1 MTSYC
6 RAPVTYTAHQ
16 RSIVGDTKMTV
27 IRNDHLGWMLCDG
40 RTLNV
45 NDYYLLWRVIGYSFG
60 SNDAN
65 TFYLPNAAGRVPGVV
80 GTGTDTNVS
89 SFTLTLGA
97 TPGEYTHTLTI
108 GEMPAHKHGSVNV
121 TGNTNGDGFT
131 SNAGLHTHGVIDSGH
146 THTGTTDAAGY
157 AASDHQVAVSATTTG
172 TADDTGSHT
181 HTFTTSN
188 SVTGIT
194 LSNAGAHDHFIGSTG
209 GSNAHNNIQ
218 PMIGL
223 GNMFIFSGKYMAPS
237 DAAVPFAGYP
247 YLSNSQIL

>member
-16 RSIVGDTKMTV
+16 RAIVGDTKMTV

-80 GTGTDTNVS
+80 GTGRDANTQYS
-89 SFTLTLGA
+89 TLTVALGDMV
-97 TPGEYTHTLTI
+97 GEYAHRLTI
-108 GEMPAHKHGSVNV
+108 DEMPAHRHGPTDLS
-121 TGNTNGDGFT
+121 GASSGSNG
-131 SNAGLHTHGVIDSGH
+131 SG
-146 THTGTTDAAGY
+146 Y
-157 AASDHQVAVSATTTG
+157 
-172 TADDTGSHT
+172 
-181 HTFTTSN
+181 TTSN
-188 SVTGIT
+188 GQHAHDYTT
-194 LSNAGAHDHFIGSTG
+194 YSNADRGYVAATDNDGILANTQTLATSSNGEHNHYIGSTG
-209 GSNAHNNIQ
+209 GSNWHNNVQ
-218 PMIGL
+218 PLIGL